1 MRFDRTLRIS
11 EEIKKLVSQMLQVDI
26 KDPGISSLIRITR
39 VETTNDLRF
48 VNIYISVLGDDEKAH
63 DTLAALTRAKG
74 FIRKAIGNN
83 ISLRYTPEPIFKLDT
98 SIEHSVRM
106 SQLINEVKKTH
117 GPEETQPVDGPEET
131 HDDDDDGQDKFK

>member
-26 KDPGISSLIRITR
+26 KDPGISSLTSITR

-48 VNIYISVLGDDEKAH
+48 VNIYISVLGDDGQAH

-74 FIRKAIGNN
+74 FIRKAIGSN

-117 GPEETQPVDGPEET
+117 GPEETQPDDGPEET